1 MPIIWRYLYKQFFK
15 VFLLTTFSFVFILIV
30 TRLKEIA
37 RFISLTPS
45 VKYVFLFIINIIPYI
60 LPIAIPIACLLSAIL
75 LFQRLS
81 LTHELTALRALGYSL
96 SSIIF
101 PILAIAS
108 ILSLANFY
116 VISELTSYSQI
127 YSRKVINDL
136 MTSNP
141 FYLLENRDKLRKKD
155 FYVDMDIQE
164 RGKVAQNL
172 IIITPDK
179 NNKQLCMMLINKMK
193 IYDGTLIAPSI
204 HMITMPPTDEENYDH
219 LIIENGKDISSS
231 ATELTQMMHKTH
243 LHLEPHH
250 LAMPF
255 LLITLN
261 QAKTKLK
268 TLPQQEIEQIAKTK
282 KEISFFYSEI
292 AKRIS
297 IGFSVFTFTLL
308 GISFSIEIGRNKR
321 KSPFVIL
328 FLLATFGLI
337 SFFMGKMFHHV
348 FPLAFCVYFF
358 PHLLCIS
365 ASVTHLFRIKHGIE

>member
-15 VFLLTTFSFVFILIV
+15 VFLLTTFSFIFILIV

-45 VKYVFLFIINIIPYI
+45 IKYVFLFIINIIPYI
-60 LPIAIPIACLLSAIL
+60 LPIAIPIACLLSVIL
-75 LFQRLS
+75 LFQKLS

-101 PILAIAS
+101 PLLAVAS
-108 ILSLANFY
+108 ILSLVNFC
-116 VISELTSYSQI
+116 VISELTSHSQI

-136 MTSNP
+136 MASNP
-141 FYLLENRDKLRKKD
+141 FYLLENRDKLRKRD
-155 FYVDMDIQE
+155 FYVDMEIQE
-164 RGKVAQNL
+164 RGKIAQNL

-179 NNKQLCMMLINKMK
+179 HGKQLNMMLIDKMK
-193 IYDGTLIAPSI
+193 IEDGKLIAPSI
-204 HMITMPPTDEENYDH
+204 HMISMPPTEGENYDH

-231 ATELTQMMHKTH
+231 AAELTQMMHKTH
-243 LHLEPHH
+243 LHLDPHH

-255 LLITLN
+255 LLISLD
-261 QAKTKLK
+261 QAKAKLK
-268 TLPQQEIEQIAKTK
+268 MLQQKDVEQVAKTK

-297 IGFSVFTFTLL
+297 IGLSVFTFTLL

-321 KSPFVIL
+321 RMPFVIL
-328 FLLATFGLI
+328 FLLATVGLI
-337 SFFMGKMFHHV
+337 SFFMGKMFHHA
-348 FPLAFCVYFF
+348 FPLALCVYFF

-365 ASVTHLFRIKHGIE
+365 ASLTHLFRIKHGIE